1 MVDPNAP
8 VPGTL
13 GGHQGEPVV
22 LVVLCGRE
30 QRAALPRPKSPI
42 ARRTARGEEAAA
54 AATGRAGRPP
64 RPAHRAAPPA
74 GTPGSTAAAPRRY
87 RRRPAGGG

>member
-8 VPGTL
+8 VPGAL

-30 QRAALPRPKSPI
+30 QRAALPRPPSPT
-42 ARRTARGEEAAA
+42 ARRTARGAEAAA
-54 AATGRAGRPP
+54 AATGRPP

-74 GTPGSTAAAPRRY
+74 GTPGSTAAAPRRCS
-87 RRRPAGGG
+87 RRPAGGG